1 MTAADGSR
9 SIGQLLVDRGAITES
24 QLTWAATQRGSGGV
38 AAVLLGAGLVT
49 DAQVVAAAGAHLGV
63 PFADL
68 DATPPDPS
76 LAARLPEQAAR
87 RARAVPIDGDDTTV
101 TVAVADPTDAE
112 LLAWVA
118 RHAGTAVRAAIAV
131 PASIDR
137 ALDRLYAPKQPA
149 EPDGASVAS
158 MRSAVPTGDAAASS
172 SLDALLAEVTAKGA
186 SDLHLSVG
194 KPPGVRI
201 DGHIWPLEHEPMLTA
216 ERTRALVDG
225 ALNDEQRAQ
234 FAEALELD
242 GSYTAPGVGRF
253 RLNAF
258 VQRGNVGAVLRAIP
272 LVIPEFHTLG
282 LPESVGA
289 LADAPRGLVLVT
301 GPTGSG
307 KSTTLASL
315 VDIVNRSRRAHIMTV
330 EDPIE
335 FLHTHKQSTVNQREV
350 GQDTRSFASA
360 LKHVLRQDPDVI
372 LVGEMRDLETIATAL
387 TAAETGHLVLG
398 TLHTQ
403 SAPQSIDRIVDVFPA
418 HQQQQIRTQ
427 LSATLRGVVT
437 QQLVSR
443 VGGGRVV
450 AAEVLIVTNAVR
462 TLIREGKTHQIT
474 STMQSGGKQGMQTM
488 DSCLAEL
495 VRDGR
500 VSLESALEHC
510 HDEDD
515 LRRLAGTG
523 SSRSQPAMAVGGR

>member
-1 MTAADGSR
+1 MAASNSAR
-9 SIGQLLVDRGAITES
+9 SIGQLLLDRGAITAE
-24 QLTWAATQRGSGGV
+24 QLEWANARREGGNV
-38 AAVLLGAGLVT
+38 ASVLVSAGLVT
-49 DAQVVAAAGAHLGV
+49 DAQVVAAAGEHLGV
-63 PFADL
+63 AFADV
-68 DATPPDPS
+68 DAICPDAS
-76 LAARLPEQAAR
+76 VIARLPAEAAR
-87 RARAVPIDGDDTTV
+87 RARAVPISGDGTYLTV
-101 TVAVADPTDAE
+101 GVADPTDAE

-118 RHAGTAVRAAIAV
+118 REAGCAVTAAIAV
-131 PASIDR
+131 PAAISR
-137 ALDRLYAPKQPA
+137 ALDRLYPMATT
-149 EPDGASVAS
+149 PDQAAGVALDTLLASV
-158 MRSAVPTGDAAASS
+158 TK
-172 SLDALLAEVTAKGA
+172 KGA

-194 KPPGVRI
+194 KPPSVRI
-201 DGHIWPLEHEPMLTA
+201 DGHIWPLEGEPPLTP
-216 ERTRALVDG
+216 ERTRALIES
-225 ALNDEQRAQ
+225 ALTAEQRAE
-234 FAEALELD
+234 FAEALEYD
-242 GSYTAPGVGRF
+242 GSYTASGVGRF

-258 VQRGNVGAVLRAIP
+258 IQRTHVGAVLRAIP
-272 LVIPEFHTLG
+272 FMIPDFGSLG
-282 LPESVGA
+282 LPESVAA

-315 VDIVNRSRRAHIMTV
+315 VDIINRTRRAHIMTV

-335 FLHTHKQSTVNQREV
+335 FLHEHKQSTVNQREV

-372 LVGEMRDLETIATAL
+372 LVGELRDLETIATAL

-437 QQLVSR
+437 QQLVALA
-443 VGGGRVV
+443 GGGRTV
-450 AAEVLIVTNAVR
+450 AAEVLIVTNAIK

-488 DSCLAEL
+488 DSCLAQL

-500 VSLESALEHC
+500 ITMDSALEHC
-510 HDEDD
+510 HDEDEV
-515 LRRLAGTG
+515 RRLATSG
-523 SSRSQPAMAVGGR
+523 PARVGAGGVR